1 MTRSKHV
8 DLNVLSFSIYAIA
21 IITSGAY
28 LGNLINMG
36 VVHAAF
42 WLTLEPVAFMNDFAG
57 KFDLLLMTLP
67 LTFLP
72 SLLAIIVAIWITRK
86 TILARNYWLCALV
99 LTLIGLGLS
108 AVYFI
113 PMNNGFVAQSFTPE
127 EARVNLEFW
136 YNLHWV
142 RVALSAVSCLFTL
155 LAFKATVN
163 AHHQIIQS

>member
-1 MTRSKHV
+1 MARSKHV

-72 SLLAIIVAIWITRK
+72 SLLAIIVAIWSTRK
-86 TILARNYWLCALV
+86 NY
-99 LTLIGLGLS
+99 TRS
-108 AVYFI
+108 
-113 PMNNGFVAQSFTPE
+113 
-127 EARVNLEFW
+127 
-136 YNLHWV
+136 
-142 RVALSAVSCLFTL
+142 
-155 LAFKATVN
+155 
-163 AHHQIIQS
+163 

>member
-1 MTRSKHV
+1 MARSKHV
-8 DLNVLSFSIYAIA
+8 DLNALSFSIYAIA

-72 SLLAIIVAIWITRK
+72 SLLAIIVAIWSTRK

-99 LTLIGLGLS
+99 LTLIGLAYLLS
-108 AVYFI
+108 
-113 PMNNGFVAQSFTPE
+113 
-127 EARVNLEFW
+127 
-136 YNLHWV
+136 
-142 RVALSAVSCLFTL
+142 TL
-155 LAFKATVN
+155 Y
-163 AHHQIIQS
+163 Q